1 MTSPVPPAAPEGVPV
16 AWAVCYVRRGFNDDA
31 AKPKL
36 LFDSPERAEDVARRQ
51 TAFGAGEGARF
62 IVRPVA
68 WFTEPKPVSLDVARI
83 CDESAEW
90 WRAKADDPSLPHD
103 VRMFAI
109 ARASGAQEVKGTLV
123 AAYDALLSRLA
134 AAEGALARV
143 RGVDVD
149 LVLLAAANAVSYAS
163 RGEPMPDATA
173 LGILARSLRD
183 VRDGLAKAR
192 TALGAERGRG

>member
-16 AWAVCYVRRGFNDDA
+16 TLWLSPGERTMFDVPLDD
-31 AKPKL
+31 K
-36 LFDSPERAEDVARRQ
+36 DEEYRA
-51 TAFGAGEGARF
+51 
-62 IVRPVA
+62 
-68 WFTEPKPVSLDVARI
+68 
-83 CDESAEW
+83 
-90 WRAKADDPSLPHD
+90 LP
-103 VRMFAI
+103 A
-109 ARASGAQEVKGTLV
+109 